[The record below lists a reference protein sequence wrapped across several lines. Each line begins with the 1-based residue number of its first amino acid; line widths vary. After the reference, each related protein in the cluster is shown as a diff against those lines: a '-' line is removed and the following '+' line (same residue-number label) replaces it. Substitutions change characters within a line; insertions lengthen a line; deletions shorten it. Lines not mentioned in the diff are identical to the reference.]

1 MIVTVV
7 VVVWTHDLAQGVF
20 AGVILSGL
28 FFASKVKRL
37 FTVDTELSGDGT
49 TRTYR
54 IEGQVFFASSDRFV
68 EAFDY
73 KEVLDRVVID
83 VSRAHFWDI
92 SAVGTLDKAIFK
104 FRREGT
110 IVEVRGLND
119 ASAAMIER
127 YAIHDK
133 PGADAQLGGH

>member
-1 MIVTVV
+1 MDIRYQPWQSSVVMIVTVV
-7 VVVWTHDLAQGVF
+7 IVVGTHDHAQGVL

-37 FTVDTELSGDGT
+37 FTVDTELSAEGT

-73 KEVLDRVVID
+73 KEVLDKVVID
-83 VSRAHFWDI
+83 VSRAHFR
-92 SAVGTLDKAIFK
+92 SEQRRVGKECVSTC
-104 FRREGT
+104 RSRW
-110 IVEVRGLND
+110 
-119 ASAAMIER
+119 S
-127 YAIHDK
+127 
-133 PGADAQLGGH
+133 PGH